1 MNAPRRIP
9 KALLAAAALAALGLA
24 GCGGSTPAASTCAEV
39 PDYDKPC
46 AQRGGYSWE
55 PEWRE
60 AQAPLPPLPAE
71 DDLER
76 IEAPAV
82 GSRYDVFVDSRN
94 ITRGN
99 DGVMRYT
106 VVVVSRTGAR
116 NVFHEGLRCLTDQVR
131 TYAYASREGPFRPSV
146 DDTWRPMATRGVRG
160 YQNYLANV
168 IMCDRHGYAWDAD
181 KARDA
186 LAGQYTAG
194 GVRIERFCRD
204 LDNCGPYN
212 RSD

>member
-1 MNAPRRIP
+1 MKTPRIP
-9 KALLAAAALAALGLA
+9 LPTPLPAALLCLALAACSSSEELSR
-24 GCGGSTPAASTCAEV
+24 CASV
-39 PDYDKPC
+39 PDFDKRC
-46 AQRGGYSWE
+46 EQRQSSWS
-55 PEWRE
+55 PEWQE
-60 AQAPLPPLPAE
+60 AATRLPPPPRE
-71 DDLER
+71 QDLVP
-76 IEAPAV
+76 IDAPSAAD
-82 GSRYDVFVDSRN
+82 GYDYFIDRTSVS
-94 ITRGN
+94 RGN